1 MSTQSNRNGGFGCK
15 SCGVAP
21 RAGRSHRGMGLLE
34 VMVSLAI
41 CSLLLVACATAFTA
55 SASAINNND
64 AFFRC
69 AQAGRVTVDQIL
81 AEIRNCDSMD
91 MSVANTIKIVRAAKG
106 PATQE
111 YYLAPNE
118 VSRSFV
124 YDPVKKRITLQITYI
139 ASQSPVY
146 ELTGNVASCSFGP
159 ADMGSD
165 YNGLSMPVR
174 VPITVTITTGGNSVL
189 LAGSAVPRRATTMRY

>member
-1 MSTQSNRNGGFGCK
+1 
-15 SCGVAP
+15 
-21 RAGRSHRGMGLLE
+21 MGLLE

-124 YDPVKKRITLQITYI
+124 YDPVKKRITLQITYV